1 MRIKLAFESELEKGS
16 FIPYSINLCSLCIF
30 FLVHIL
36 ILVWVVERFRKKLIY
51 YLYIIAVSSA
61 RSDTFLA
68 IIPNLHMIAVICQF
82 RGKHIME
89 SVVICLKC
97 CFVLITMGND
107 LLKNMF
113 YLFISMTQIKV
124 CVWIVKIMTFAKT
137 ILISY
142 FLLLILFFVFIRFL
156 K

>member
-1 MRIKLAFESELEKGS
+1 MAFESELEKGS

-36 ILVWVVERFRKKLIY
+36 ILVRVVEGFRKKLIY
-51 YLYIIAVSSA
+51 YLYIIAVSLA
-61 RSDTFLA
+61 RSDAFLA
-68 IIPNLHMIAVICQF
+68 IVPNVHMIAVICQF

-89 SVVICLKC
+89 SVVMCLKC
-97 CFVLITMGND
+97 CFVLITMWND
-107 LLKNMF
+107 LLKSMY

-124 CVWIVKIMTFAKT
+124 CVCEIVKIMTIAKT

-142 FLLLILFFVFIRFL
+142 FLLMILFFAFIRFL